1 MSAMPATELTCDSD
15 IELVRALRSV
25 GVLSGLRQDD
35 PGDTPGPQRTAP
47 ASRRDTPDV
56 RHAALTPR
64 RDTPAARS
72 GRPRDTPVAPLRL
85 TRRGR
90 VVVALAAALLV
101 TVVSLLLARRGAG
114 DERRSVSARG
124 AGEPRPGDRPPGPEP
139 VVGGRERGSRP
150 GHPRRH
156 PADHRPQF
164 AERRHCVR
172 RPAALGPARLSPR
185 LRPNTRLIR
194 NALSPPAAALVTTSG
209 RDTPARRPQPHGG
222 LDFRVRPSR
231 PLAS

>member
-1 MSAMPATELTCDSD
+1 MPATELTCDSD

-25 GVLSGLRQDD
+25 GVLSGLQEDD
-35 PGDTPGPQRTAP
+35 PGDTPGPQQTAP

-101 TVVSLLLARRGAG
+101 TMVSLLLAGVAQATNDGPSPRA
-114 DERRSVSARG
+114 AR
-124 AGEPRPGDRPPGPEP
+124 ENLVQVIVRPGQSLWSVAESADPGQDTRAVIQQIIDLNSLNGDTVFAGQQLWIP
-139 VVGGRERGSRP
+139 RG
-150 GHPRRH
+150 
-156 PADHRPQF
+156 
-164 AERRHCVR
+164 
-172 RPAALGPARLSPR
+172 
-185 LRPNTRLIR
+185 
-194 NALSPPAAALVTTSG
+194 
-209 RDTPARRPQPHGG
+209 
-222 LDFRVRPSR
+222 
-231 PLAS
+231 

>member
-25 GVLSGLRQDD
+25 GVLSGLREDD
-35 PGDTPGPQRTAP
+35 PGDTPGPQPTAL

-56 RHAALTPR
+56 RHAAFTPR

-101 TVVSLLLARRGAG
+101 TVVSLLLAGVAQATNNGPSPRA
-114 DERRSVSARG
+114 ARQNLVQVIV
-124 AGEPRPGDRPPGPEP
+124 RPGQSLWSVAESADPDQDTRAVIQQIIDLNSLNGDTVFAGQQLWVP
-139 VVGGRERGSRP
+139 RG
-150 GHPRRH
+150 
-156 PADHRPQF
+156 
-164 AERRHCVR
+164 
-172 RPAALGPARLSPR
+172 
-185 LRPNTRLIR
+185 
-194 NALSPPAAALVTTSG
+194 
-209 RDTPARRPQPHGG
+209 
-222 LDFRVRPSR
+222 
-231 PLAS
+231 

>member
-35 PGDTPGPQRTAP
+35 PGDTPGPQQTAP

-101 TVVSLLLARRGAG
+101 TMVSLLLAGVAQATNDGPSPRA
-114 DERRSVSARG
+114 AR
-124 AGEPRPGDRPPGPEP
+124 ENLVQVIVRPGQSLWSVAESADPGQDTRAVIQQIIDLNSLNGDTVFAGQQLWVP
-139 VVGGRERGSRP
+139 RG
-150 GHPRRH
+150 
-156 PADHRPQF
+156 
-164 AERRHCVR
+164 
-172 RPAALGPARLSPR
+172 
-185 LRPNTRLIR
+185 
-194 NALSPPAAALVTTSG
+194 
-209 RDTPARRPQPHGG
+209 
-222 LDFRVRPSR
+222 
-231 PLAS
+231 

>member
-25 GVLSGLRQDD
+25 GVLSGLREDD
-35 PGDTPGPQRTAP
+35 PGDTPGPQQTAP

-64 RDTPAARS
+64 RDAPAARS

-101 TVVSLLLARRGAG
+101 TMVSLLLAGVAQATNDGPSPRA
-114 DERRSVSARG
+114 AR
-124 AGEPRPGDRPPGPEP
+124 ENLVQVIVRPGQSLWSVAESADPDQDTRAVIQQIIDLNSLNGETVFAGQQLWVP
-139 VVGGRERGSRP
+139 RG
-150 GHPRRH
+150 
-156 PADHRPQF
+156 
-164 AERRHCVR
+164 
-172 RPAALGPARLSPR
+172 
-185 LRPNTRLIR
+185 
-194 NALSPPAAALVTTSG
+194 
-209 RDTPARRPQPHGG
+209 
-222 LDFRVRPSR
+222 
-231 PLAS
+231 